1 MSKWV
6 VSIITMRDAPILQEA
21 VDKLWE
27 VGEVRFAWSKGWFAD
42 EDVLRSV
49 AGSDAILVRR
59 GRVDKAVMDV
69 CPNLKII
76 SIYGVGIDRVDV
88 EEATRRG
95 ILVTNGR
102 GSNST
107 AVAELTIGLTIM
119 ALRNLY
125 QLVDKMRESGWEEAN
140 KYAIGYEVCG
150 KTVGLVGIGN
160 IGSRVARILKAM
172 EARVIAY
179 DPYVSAESV
188 KGLGIELV
196 DLDTLVRESDI
207 ISIHAMLTKESYH
220 LINEERL
227 RKMKKNAIIVNTA
240 RGGIID
246 TDALVKALKEG
257 WIAGAALDVTDPEP
271 IPPDHPLLKLPNVI
285 ITPHVG
291 GGTVESS
298 NRMSFMAVEEIIRA
312 YKGLPP
318 MNPVNPEVLKS
329 KSS

>member
-6 VSIITMRDAPILQEA
+6 VSIVTMKDAPILQEA
-21 VDKLWE
+21 VEKLKE
-27 VGEVRFAWSKGWFAD
+27 VGEVRYVWSKGWFAD
-42 EDVLRSV
+42 EDVLKGV

-59 GRVDKAVMDV
+59 GRVDKSVMDV
-69 CPNLKII
+69 CPNLKIV

-95 ILVTNGR
+95 VLVTNGR

-119 ALRNLY
+119 VLRNLY
-125 QLVDKMRESGWEEAN
+125 QLVDKMRVGSWEEAN
-140 KYAIGYEVCG
+140 KYATGYEVCG

-160 IGSRVARILKAM
+160 IGSRVAKILKAM

-179 DPYVSAESV
+179 DPYVSAEKAREWGV
-188 KGLGIELV
+188 ELV
-196 DLDTLVRESDI
+196 DLDTLVKESDI
-207 ISIHAMLTKESYH
+207 ISIHAMLTKETQH
-220 LINEERL
+220 LINEDKL
-227 RKMKKNAIIVNTA
+227 RKMKRSAIIVNTA

-246 TDALVKALKEG
+246 TEALVKALKEG

-271 IPPDHPLLKLPNVI
+271 IPPNHPLLKLPNVI

-312 YKGLPP
+312 YRGLPP

-329 KSS
+329 K

>member
-6 VSIITMRDAPILQEA
+6 VSIVTMKDAPILQEA
-21 VDKLWE
+21 VEKLKE
-27 VGEVRFAWSKGWFAD
+27 VGEVRYVWSKGWFAD
-42 EDVLRSV
+42 EDVLKGV

-59 GRVDKAVMDV
+59 GRVDKSVMDV
-69 CPNLKII
+69 CPNLKIV

-95 ILVTNGR
+95 VLVTNGR

-125 QLVDKMRESGWEEAN
+125 QLVDKMRVGSWEEAN
-140 KYAIGYEVCG
+140 KYATGYEVCG

-160 IGSRVARILKAM
+160 IGSRVAKILKAM

-179 DPYVSAESV
+179 DPYVSAEKAKEWGV
-188 KGLGIELV
+188 ELV
-196 DLDTLVRESDI
+196 DLDTLVKESDI
-207 ISIHAMLTKESYH
+207 ISIHAMLTKETQH
-220 LINEERL
+220 LINEDKL
-227 RKMKKNAIIVNTA
+227 RKMKKSAIIVNTA

-246 TDALVKALKEG
+246 TEALVKALKEG

-271 IPPDHPLLKLPNVI
+271 IPPNHPLLKLPNVI

-291 GGTVESS
+291 GGTVESA

-312 YKGLPP
+312 YRGLPP
-318 MNPVNPEVLKS
+318 MNPVNPEVLKN
-329 KSS
+329 K